1 MLLTRS
7 SNEGYTMK
15 TGVRIVAA
23 IVVSLGIT
31 VALAAMQTHRT
42 FGHGAFCSRLTE
54 DHVDAHAEHLRSW
67 ASMELALTDQQ
78 AAALEPVIGSLENW
92 ASDMAPICANG
103 RSNAPDMVAAAV
115 ELTEVTQRSVARFAT
130 AFDEL
135 YATLNDDQRRTV
147 DGWFTHEDGHR
158 GFHERA
164 E

>member
-1 MLLTRS
+1 MLLTGS
-7 SNEGYTMK
+7 SNEANTMK
-15 TGVRIVAA
+15 TGGRIVAA
-23 IVVSLGIT
+23 IVVSLGVT

-42 FGHGAFCSRLTE
+42 FGHGAFCSRLTD

-67 ASMELALTDQQ
+67 ASAELQLTEQQ
-78 AAALEPVIGSLENW
+78 AAALEPVIDSLEDW
-92 ASDMAPICANG
+92 AIEMAPICAND

-115 ELTEVTQRSVARFAT
+115 QLTDATQRSVARFAT

-135 YATLNDDQRRTV
+135 YATLNDDQRRIV